1 MIKIGIIN
9 SSNRRKIKKLGLQ
22 PFKLNCVF
30 TYTCT
35 STYKIYL
42 DNILSNSNSNSE
54 VSTDASAKVPE
65 KNSDKSSKKKLSS
78 LLQLAKFLRPY
89 RKTLFGAIVAL
100 IFTAGITLS
109 IGYGVRLIIDEGL
122 GGQTED
128 SLSAAVGFMMILA
141 ILMAVGT
148 FVRFYLVSWLGER
161 VSADIRQKV
170 FDHLITLHP
179 SYFETNRS
187 GEIMSR
193 LTTDTTLLQS
203 IIGSSFSMALRN
215 SLTFI
220 GALAIMIITNIKLTL
235 VVLSGVPLVLLP
247 ILFYG
252 NRVRKLSTKSQD
264 SIASVG
270 TYAGEI
276 IQQMKTVQSYSRETE
291 EVKAF
296 EIEVETAFN
305 IARKRILQRAVLI
318 AAVILM
324 VFASI
329 IGVFM
334 VGGSAVLAG
343 TMSSGELAAFFFY
356 TLMMGSA
363 VATWSEVISELQ
375 RAAGATDRLIELM
388 EVPSD
393 ITAPSG
399 EVEDASTKAAS
410 MELKNINFHYPSR
423 PDQKA
428 LQHLSLKIEEGKSLA
443 LVGPSGAGKST
454 VFELLQRFYD
464 PQQGIVTLGDCDIR
478 SFSPQ
483 QLRQQ
488 MSLVAQQPALF
499 TADVRYNISYG
510 KIDAT
515 EDEIIAAAKAAHADD
530 FIRALPQAYDSHLGE
545 QGVRLSGGQKQRLA
559 IARAILKNPRILLL
573 DEATSALDA
582 ESEHKVQLAL
592 NTLMK
597 NRTTVIIAHRLATIL
612 HVDKIAVLDQ
622 GRVVATGTHQ
632 ELIESNE
639 LYKRLAE
646 LQFKVG

>member
-1 MIKIGIIN
+1 MSK
-9 SSNRRKIKKLGLQ
+9 SNTNTI
-22 PFKLNCVF
+22 
-30 TYTCT
+30 
-35 STYKIYL
+35 
-42 DNILSNSNSNSE
+42 
-54 VSTDASAKVPE
+54 
-65 KNSDKSSKKKLSS
+65 SKPKKLSS

-100 IFTAGITLS
+100 IFTAGVTLS
-109 IGYGVRLIIDEGL
+109 IGNGIRLIIDEGL
-122 GGQTED
+122 GGQSEAT
-128 SLSAAVGFMMILA
+128 LNAAVGFMIIIA
-141 ILMAVGT
+141 VLMALGT

-203 IIGSSFSMALRN
+203 IIGSSFSMALRT

-220 GALAIMIITNIKLTL
+220 GALAIMVITNLKLTL

-252 NRVRKLSTKSQD
+252 RKVRKLSTKSQD

-276 IQQMKTVQSYSRETE
+276 IQHMKTVQSYSRENE
-291 EVKAF
+291 EKKAF
-296 EIEVETAFN
+296 ENEVEMAFS
-305 IARKRILQRAVLI
+305 IAKKRILQRAVLI

-334 VGGSAVLAG
+334 VGGGAVLSGA
-343 TMSSGELAAFFFY
+343 MSSGELAAFFFY

-363 VATWSEVISELQ
+363 VATWSEVMSELQ
-375 RAAGATDRLIELM
+375 RAAGATDRLIDLM
-388 EVPSD
+388 EAPSD
-393 ITAPSG
+393 ISAP
-399 EVEDASTKAAS
+399 EDDVEIAATKAAVLEFNDVS
-410 MELKNINFHYPSR
+410 FSYPSR

-428 LQHLSLKIEEGKSLA
+428 LEHLSLVVEEGKSLA

-454 VFELLQRFYD
+454 LFELMQRFYD
-464 PQQGIVTLGDCDIR
+464 PQQGDVTLGGCDIR
-478 SFSPQ
+478 NFSPQ
-483 QLRQQ
+483 ELRQQ

-499 TADVRYNISYG
+499 TADVSYNISYG
-510 KIDAT
+510 KMNAS
-515 EDEIIAAAKAAHADD
+515 EEEIVAAAKAAHADE
-530 FIRALPQAYDSHLGE
+530 FISALPEGYQSHLGE

-592 NTLMK
+592 NTLME

-612 HVDKIAVLDQ
+612 HVDKIAVIDE
-622 GRVVATGTHQ
+622 GKVVATGTHK
-632 ELIESNE
+632 ELLKSNQ
-639 LYKRLAE
+639 LYQRLAE
-646 LQFKVG
+646 LQFRSSAL